1 MTYTK
6 RQSWLVATADTN
18 RQKMNTNSIIDMVI
32 RCGEANGWD
41 VRADRQGKSVIF
53 EFYKFTPA
61 GQDFGFSASM
71 RGNSTDSLAD
81 DIEEYYEGFDP
92 DYEASLWIGKDG
104 HGQRGAPYH
113 IKDIVDDMGKAE
125 EMVYGLLEAISR
137 IA

>member
-1 MTYTK
+1 
-6 RQSWLVATADTN
+6 
-18 RQKMNTNSIIDMVI
+18 MNTNSIIDTVI

-41 VRADRQGKSVIF
+41 VRADRQGKNVVF

-71 RGNSTDSLAD
+71 KGNSIDSLAD

-92 DYEASLWIGKDG
+92 DYEASLWIGQDG
-104 HGQRGAPYH
+104 HGRRGAPYH
-113 IKDIVDDMGKAE
+113 IKDIILDMEKAE
-125 EMVYGLLEAISR
+125 EMVCGLLEAIWK

>member
-1 MTYTK
+1 
-6 RQSWLVATADTN
+6 
-18 RQKMNTNSIIDMVI
+18 MNTNSIIDTVI

-71 RGNSTDSLAD
+71 KGNSIDSLAD

-92 DYEASLWIGKDG
+92 DYEASLWIGSDG
-104 HGQRGAPYH
+104 HGRRGAPYH
-113 IKDIVDDMGKAE
+113 IKDIILDMEKAE
-125 EMVYGLLEAISR
+125 EMVCGLLEAIR
-137 IA
+137 KIA